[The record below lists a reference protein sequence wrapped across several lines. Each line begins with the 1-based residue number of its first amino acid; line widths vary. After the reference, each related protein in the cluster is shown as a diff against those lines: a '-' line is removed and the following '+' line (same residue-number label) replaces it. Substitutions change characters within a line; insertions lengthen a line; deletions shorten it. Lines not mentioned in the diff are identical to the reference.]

1 MTTHN
6 NSMNNLVSIFL
17 SCTAMLAILFA
28 LILVALLFSWVHGEP
43 ITIMRIFTYIAIE
56 WFALSF
62 PNLGKRFYNEFLAI
76 ARNRKPLF

>member
-1 MTTHN
+1 MTNHN
-6 NSMNNLVSIFL
+6 SSMNNMVSIFL
-17 SCTAMLAILFA
+17 ACTSMLAILFV
-28 LILVALLFSWVHGEP
+28 LILVALLFSWVQGGP
-43 ITIMRIFTYIAIE
+43 ITIMRIITYTAIE